1 MSELEP
7 LGMTDGKMLEAYS
20 DESDDTDDAGLVAD
34 SDSHANA
41 AAATGRT
48 VTERRDD
55 HQDHVAL
62 NDFRRRDGAYYY
74 EVSSLIHDRN
84 AIVWIFLTAV
94 HLHHLTILPY
104 RCFIACSYFVL
115 DTGKCHIPAGRR
127 RTRVLQLPSTTRP
140 LDVLAPWLPRLQRRR
155 TVRVRGPGSRL
166 RPQSELFRGLLPP
179 VRPASVRNAL
189 LSAAS
194 STSVHVR
201 DRGGSR

>member
-94 HLHHLTILPY
+94 HLHHLTYNLTISLFHRMLLFCIGHREVPY
-104 RCFIACSYFVL
+104 
-115 DTGKCHIPAGRR
+115 PRR
-127 RTRVLQLPSTTRP
+127 KAPNPRTTITL
-140 LDVLAPWLPRLQRRR
+140 
-155 TVRVRGPGSRL
+155 
-166 RPQSELFRGLLPP
+166 
-179 VRPASVRNAL
+179 NN
-189 LSAAS
+189 
-194 STSVHVR
+194 
-201 DRGGSR
+201 